1 MEAAVEKLRLL
12 AAINSTTEYDRKVVR
27 FRVMFR
33 FVPCFVGFF
42 AYVRVCMCVL
52 ELVFFLQTPTRNFGK
67 TLKKE
72 RIEQGKVFPLQREP
86 KGRGSVV

>member
-1 MEAAVEKLRLL
+1 MEAAVRLL

-52 ELVFFLQTPTRNFGK
+52 ELVFFLQTPSKLWKDTEERKNRTGK
-67 TLKKE
+67 SFPFTEGTE
-72 RIEQGKVFPLQREP
+72 REG
-86 KGRGSVV
+86 